1 MSQFESQL
9 QSKWNFC
16 GLVRFNKM
24 RRCNLMSYLGIA
36 DLSLEKKK
44 KKIKVY
50 NIFLIIMSSSHYLPL
65 SFESD
70 RQPL

>member
-1 MSQFESQL
+1 
-9 QSKWNFC
+9 
-16 GLVRFNKM
+16 
-24 RRCNLMSYLGIA
+24 MSYLGIA

-65 SFESD
+65 VVDKSPVTPFLCGGM
-70 RQPL
+70 PLTFGGIH

>member
-1 MSQFESQL
+1 
-9 QSKWNFC
+9 
-16 GLVRFNKM
+16 
-24 RRCNLMSYLGIA
+24 MSYLGIA